1 MQDSENT
8 QSVIGRVIE
17 VSRRYVTV
25 LTEQGAILTGTL
37 SSKAMLLATGDSVSF
52 EERNGKVFVTSV
64 HDASRCLF
72 RSYRGAIRRMGAN
85 IDHLFV
91 ITAVGE
97 TLQPLAIDRMILA
110 GRVENIPLSLVVNKK
125 DLGLEH
131 VAFITSVYEKM
142 GIPVLPVSAKAE
154 VGLEQL
160 RVVLDDDKVKTAALC
175 GVSGV
180 GKSTILNKLVPDAKA
195 RIGEVSVKTGQGRQ
209 TTSQPRGFIYEAS
222 IHRSQKVLI
231 DFPGI
236 GFFGLSHLNA
246 VTLPDAFDEMRAM
259 KGECRFLD
267 CRHLQE
273 PGCVVRDKIESGEI
287 APWRYQSYLQILAEI
302 EDAKEY

>member
-1 MQDSENT
+1 MQEFTERKS
-8 QSVIGRVIE
+8 SVGRVIE

-25 LTEQGAILTGTL
+25 LTEADEMLTGTL
-37 SSKAMLLATGDSVSF
+37 SSRAMQLATGDCVSF
-52 EERNGKVFVTSV
+52 EERGGKVFVTSV
-64 HDASRCLF
+64 HDATRCLF
-72 RSYRGAIRRMGAN
+72 RSYRGAVRRMGAN

-110 GRVENIPLSLVVNKK
+110 GRAENIPLSLVVNKQ

-131 VAFITSVYEKM
+131 VKFITSVYEKM

-154 VGLEQL
+154 VGMENL
-160 RVVLDDDKVKTAALC
+160 RSVLDDDSVTTAALC

-180 GKSTILNKLVPDAKA
+180 GKSTILNRLVPGAKA

-209 TTSQPRGFIYEAS
+209 TTSQPRGFLYEAS
-222 IHRSQKVLI
+222 TQKQKVLI
-231 DFPGI
+231 DFPGV
-236 GFFGLSHLNA
+236 GFFGLSHLNPIS
-246 VTLPDAFDEMRAM
+246 LIDAFDEMRAV

-273 PGCVVRDKIESGEI
+273 PGCVVQNKLESGEI
-287 APWRYQSYLQILAEI
+287 AHWRYQSYLQILEEI
-302 EDAKEY
+302 DDAKEY